1 VQCLHHEKVK
11 FETEFPVTQVVGSLA
26 IEGIR
31 VSPELRAN
39 VTRVI
44 NGEVKSE
51 DLRRELVKRYG
62 QRVAI

>member
-1 VQCLHHEKVK
+1 MKKLNLT
-11 FETEFPVTQVVGSLA
+11 TEFRVAQAVGSLA

-39 VTRVI
+39 MTRVI
-44 NGEVKSE
+44 NGEIKGE
-51 DLRRELVKRYG
+51 DLRRELVKRYR

>member
-1 VQCLHHEKVK
+1 VYAQIMKKLNLT
-11 FETEFPVTQVVGSLA
+11 TEFRVAQAVGSLA

-39 VTRVI
+39 MTRVI
-44 NGEVKSE
+44 NGEVKGE
-51 DLRRELVKRYG
+51 DLRRELVERYR